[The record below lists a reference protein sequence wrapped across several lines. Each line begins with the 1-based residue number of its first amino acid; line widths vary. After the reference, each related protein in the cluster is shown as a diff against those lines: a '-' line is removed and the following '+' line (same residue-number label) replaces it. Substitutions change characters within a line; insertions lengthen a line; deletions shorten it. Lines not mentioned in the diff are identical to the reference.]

1 MPRKSQNYD
10 DLVNKL
16 KDIIEKMET
25 GTLGL
30 EDSMKLYEEGIILT
44 NKLYA
49 MLKDSEAKIKILKGD
64 SLEELQQ

>member
-1 MPRKSQNYD
+1 MPRKSESYN

-16 KDIIEKMET
+16 KAIIEKMEA
-25 GTLGL
+25 GSLGL
-30 EDSMKLYEEGIILT
+30 EDSMKLYEEGIMLT

-64 SLEELQQ
+64 SIEELEQ